1 MCGGVQ
7 HFRRTGGLLPGA
19 AFLVAALLSIISA
32 PAFAGAWTRPAGD
45 GLLITSFGHHRFDLG
60 AEGFGYSKFETALY
74 AEYGLT
80 DRFTLTGRLSQETR
94 QRRFQVE
101 QRQGGA
107 PTLRSLSS
115 VSQALGESE
124 IGLRANLLTSGDWV
138 VSAQTSLVRFSADP
152 NPLLGGKA
160 VWGADARLQIGRSVG
175 EAVFMEAQLGRRSGW
190 DGARAE
196 TRLDLTLGVRPA
208 EGWRVLAQGYSAWG
222 QNGWGGYHSRFES
235 HRLHLSVIAPLCER
249 LSLQIGVINSVHS
262 DRLAPEQ
269 AYMLSFWREF

>member
-115 VSQALGESE
+115 VSQA
-124 IGLRANLLTSGDWV
+124 
-138 VSAQTSLVRFSADP
+138 Q
-152 NPLLGGKA
+152 
-160 VWGADARLQIGRSVG
+160 
-175 EAVFMEAQLGRRSGW
+175 
-190 DGARAE
+190 
-196 TRLDLTLGVRPA
+196 PA
-208 EGWRVLAQGYSAWG
+208 
-222 QNGWGGYHSRFES
+222 
-235 HRLHLSVIAPLCER
+235 
-249 LSLQIGVINSVHS
+249 
-262 DRLAPEQ
+262 
-269 AYMLSFWREF
+269 